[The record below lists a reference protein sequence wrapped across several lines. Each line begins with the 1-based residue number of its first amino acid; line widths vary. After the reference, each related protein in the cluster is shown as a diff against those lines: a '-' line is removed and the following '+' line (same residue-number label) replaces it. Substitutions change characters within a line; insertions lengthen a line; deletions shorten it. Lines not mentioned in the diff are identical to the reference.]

1 MDHVL
6 AKLEK
11 YSNNLEA
18 IVGQRTSEL
27 LDEKRKTDLLLNSM
41 LPPYT
46 SSYTYLN
53 LQIAFQ
59 WVILVYILYI

>member
-27 LDEKRKTDLLLNSM
+27 QDEKRKTDMLLNRM
-41 LPPYT
+41 LPPYDRN
-46 SSYTYLN
+46 YTN
-53 LQIAFQ
+53 
-59 WVILVYILYI
+59 